1 MRILKMY
8 PTSINEKYVDTL
20 VSALRDGAVII
31 YPTDTLYA
39 LACDALN
46 NRAIEKICKIKGLDP
61 NRNTLSIVCS
71 DISQASEYVRIDNH
85 AFKMLKKYLP
95 GPFTF
100 VAGYGLDYNQKY
112 RNLPFTFILPAAT
125 TLPKVFKGRKTV
137 GLRVPDNSIATAIA
151 SSLGNPLMSTSV
163 QIDKD
168 EPYESA
174 MPESLAMKYEGLA
187 DYIIDAGDGGIV
199 PSTVVDITD
208 STSPEVLRE
217 GKGEFDE

>member
-46 NRAIEKICKIKGLDP
+46 NRAIENICKIKGLDP

-95 GPFTF
+95 G
-100 VAGYGLDYNQKY
+100 
-112 RNLPFTFILPAAT
+112 PFTFILPAAT

>member
-20 VSALRDGAVII
+20 VSALREGAVII

-61 NRNTLSIVCS
+61 DRNTLSIVCS

-95 GPFTF
+95 G
-100 VAGYGLDYNQKY
+100 
-112 RNLPFTFILPAAT
+112 PFTFILPAAT

-163 QIDKD
+163 QIDED

>member
-61 NRNTLSIVCS
+61 DRNTLSIVCS

-100 VAGYGLDYNQKY
+100 
-112 RNLPFTFILPAAT
+112 ILPAAT

-137 GLRVPDNSIATAIA
+137 GLRVPDNSIAAAIA
-151 SSLGNPLMSTSV
+151 ESLGNPLMSTSV
-163 QIDKD
+163 QIDEE

>member
-1 MRILKMY
+1 MY

-20 VSALRDGAVII
+20 VSALREGAVII

-39 LACDALN
+39 LACDAFN

-61 NRNTLSIVCS
+61 DRNTLSIVCS

-95 GPFTF
+95 G
-100 VAGYGLDYNQKY
+100 
-112 RNLPFTFILPAAT
+112 PFTFILPAAT

-163 QIDKD
+163 QIDED

>member
-8 PTSINEKYVDTL
+8 PTSINDKYVDTL

-61 NRNTLSIVCS
+61 DRNTLSIVCS

-95 GPFTF
+95 G
-100 VAGYGLDYNQKY
+100 
-112 RNLPFTFILPAAT
+112 PFTFILPAAT

-163 QIDKD
+163 QIDED

-174 MPESLAMKYEGLA
+174 MPESLAMKYEGMA
-187 DYIIDAGDGGIV
+187 DYIIDEGDGGIV

>member
-8 PTSINEKYVDTL
+8 PTSINDKYVDTL

-61 NRNTLSIVCS
+61 DRNTLSIVCS

-95 GPFTF
+95 G
-100 VAGYGLDYNQKY
+100 
-112 RNLPFTFILPAAT
+112 PFTFILPAAT

-163 QIDKD
+163 QIDED

>member
-1 MRILKMY
+1 MY
-8 PTSINEKYVDTL
+8 PTSINDKYVDTL

-61 NRNTLSIVCS
+61 DRNTLSIVCS

-95 GPFTF
+95 G
-100 VAGYGLDYNQKY
+100 
-112 RNLPFTFILPAAT
+112 PFTFILPAAT

-163 QIDKD
+163 QIDED

-174 MPESLAMKYEGLA
+174 MPESLAMKYEGMA
-187 DYIIDAGDGGIV
+187 DYIIDEGDGGIV

>member
-46 NRAIEKICKIKGLDP
+46 NKAIEKICKIKGLDP

-100 VAGYGLDYNQKY
+100 
-112 RNLPFTFILPAAT
+112 ILPAAT

-137 GLRVPDNSIATAIA
+137 GLRVPNNSIATAMA

-163 QIDKD
+163 LIDED

-174 MPESLAMKYEGLA
+174 MPESLAMKYEDMA

-217 GKGEFDE
+217 GKGEFEE

>member
-20 VSALRDGAVII
+20 VSALHDGAVII

-46 NRAIEKICKIKGLDP
+46 NREIEKICKIKGLDP
-61 NRNTLSIVCS
+61 DRNTLSIVCS

-100 VAGYGLDYNQKY
+100 
-112 RNLPFTFILPAAT
+112 ILPAAT

-137 GLRVPDNSIATAIA
+137 GLRVPDNSIAAAIA
-151 SSLGNPLMSTSV
+151 EALGNPLMSTSV
-163 QIDKD
+163 QIDED

-174 MPESLAMKYEGLA
+174 MPESLAMKYEGMA

>member
-20 VSALRDGAVII
+20 VSALREGAVII

-39 LACDALN
+39 LACDAFN

-61 NRNTLSIVCS
+61 DRNTLSIVCS

-95 GPFTF
+95 G
-100 VAGYGLDYNQKY
+100 
-112 RNLPFTFILPAAT
+112 PFTFILPAAT

-163 QIDKD
+163 QIDED

>member
-46 NRAIEKICKIKGLDP
+46 NRAIENICKIKGLDP

-95 GPFTF
+95 G
-100 VAGYGLDYNQKY
+100 
-112 RNLPFTFILPAAT
+112 PFTFILPAAT

-174 MPESLAMKYEGLA
+174 MPESLAIKYEGLA

>member
-61 NRNTLSIVCS
+61 DRNTLSIVCS

-100 VAGYGLDYNQKY
+100 
-112 RNLPFTFILPAAT
+112 ILPAAT

-137 GLRVPDNSIATAIA
+137 GLRVPDNSIAAAIA
-151 SSLGNPLMSTSV
+151 ESLGNPLMSTSV
-163 QIDKD
+163 QIDDD

-174 MPESLAMKYEGLA
+174 MPESIAMKYEGA
-187 DYIIDAGDGGIV
+187 VDFIIDAGDGDIV
-199 PSTVVDITD
+199 PSTVIDITD
-208 STSPEVLRE
+208 PSSPEIIRE
-217 GKGEFDE
+217 GKGEFTD

>member
-8 PTSINEKYVDTL
+8 PTSINDKYVDTL

-61 NRNTLSIVCS
+61 DRNTLSIVCS

-95 GPFTF
+95 G
-100 VAGYGLDYNQKY
+100 
-112 RNLPFTFILPAAT
+112 PFTFILPAAT

-163 QIDKD
+163 QIDED

-174 MPESLAMKYEGLA
+174 MPESLAMKYEGMA

-208 STSPEVLRE
+208 STSPEVLRD

>member
-61 NRNTLSIVCS
+61 DRNTLSIVCS

-95 GPFTF
+95 G
-100 VAGYGLDYNQKY
+100 
-112 RNLPFTFILPAAT
+112 PFTFILPAAT

-163 QIDKD
+163 QIDED

-208 STSPEVLRE
+208 SSSPEVLRE

>member
-61 NRNTLSIVCS
+61 DRNTLSIVCS

-85 AFKMLKKYLP
+85 AFKILKKYLP
-95 GPFTF
+95 G
-100 VAGYGLDYNQKY
+100 
-112 RNLPFTFILPAAT
+112 PFTFILPAAT

-163 QIDKD
+163 QIDED

>member
-8 PTSINEKYVDTL
+8 PTSINDKYVDTL

-61 NRNTLSIVCS
+61 DRNTLSIVCS

-95 GPFTF
+95 G
-100 VAGYGLDYNQKY
+100 
-112 RNLPFTFILPAAT
+112 PFTFILPAAT

-163 QIDKD
+163 QIDED

-174 MPESLAMKYEGLA
+174 MPESLAMKYEGMA